1 MPACPSCAA
10 DVLEIDVKCKAC
22 GANLGSTGAHRMVGT
37 TVLGQY
43 EIIDV
48 LGQGGMSVVFRA
60 RHLMTEQEV
69 ALKVLPP
76 DLAAYSQVKSR
87 FLEEAKALAQLDH
100 PNIVHLYNFGQE
112 NGSHVLAMQY
122 VHGQTWERMIL
133 ELGHQTWPAAVR
145 IAIDVLRAL
154 EYAHGRGIVHRDM
167 KPSNVL
173 VRDDD
178 GTATVMDFGIAKMT
192 TSTRLTA
199 TGQTMGTV
207 RYMSPEQVRGQEV
220 DARSDIY
227 SLGATLYEAV
237 TGETPFDGNTH
248 FEIMSKHLSEQP
260 ARPTSHG
267 VELPAM
273 LEAAILKSLSKRADD
288 RFAGAREFRKELEAL
303 VKDADVGHAETLRM
317 SRDSMADAR
326 VSQAARRPGAPAAVR
341 PSKPAAPAEAD
352 SPAVTRNL
360 RDHVTGLADSLEPSN
375 ASAAVKAVP
384 RRRTGL
390 WLGLGALVLAAAGGV
405 AFIAMRDRGDKA
417 AAADAAGT
425 AAEVREYLPAG
436 VTWKA
441 SGDFAA
447 DGITVRI
454 AEPFDW
460 PPGDVAAAYRK
471 VRRVLPAVQGRKAP
485 EATKYPERITIQVV
499 PRDVLCDPRIYESA
513 EGVDC
518 KDVLQYFRIGERTL
532 LVAGDRDLLE
542 PNLAEAVAEIVCVY
556 NDLVACFRPEL
567 VDAVKQAG
575 P

>member
-10 DVLEIDVKCKAC
+10 DVLDIDVKCKAC
-22 GANLGSTGAHRMVGT
+22 GGNLAPTGAHRMVGT

-43 EIIDV
+43 QILDG

-60 RHLMTEQEV
+60 RHAMTEQEV

-87 FLEEAKALAQLDH
+87 FIEEARALAQLDH

-122 VHGQTWERMIL
+122 VHGQTWERLIL
-133 ELGHQTWPAAVR
+133 EHGHQAWAAAVR

-220 DARSDIY
+220 DARSDLY

-248 FEIMSKHLSEQP
+248 FEIMSKHLSEKAVP
-260 ARPTSHG
+260 PSNHG
-267 VELPAM
+267 VELPAA
-273 LEAAILKSLSKRADD
+273 LEAAIMKSRAKKADD
-288 RFAGAREFRKELEAL
+288 RFDSARDFRKELEGVL
-303 VKDADVGHAETLRM
+303 RDGDLGHSETLRM
-317 SRDSMADAR
+317 SRDAVADAR
-326 VSQAARRPGAPAAVR
+326 VRKPSAPASAPV
-341 PSKPAAPAEAD
+341 KPATPAAS
-352 SPAVTRNL
+352 SPDAVTRDL
-360 RDHVTGLADSLEPSN
+360 RDNSTGLADRLEPSDTGM
-375 ASAAVKAVP
+375 APAIG

-390 WLGLGALVLAAAGGV
+390 WLGLGALVAVAAGGV
-405 AFIAMRDRGDKA
+405 AVMAARGDGAPA
-417 AAADAAGT
+417 ATRDAPLEAAIP
-425 AAEVREYLPAG
+425 EFQPAG
-436 VTWKA
+436 VTWAA

-447 DGITVRI
+447 DGLTVRV
-454 AEPFDW
+454 AAPTDW
-460 PPGDVAAAYRK
+460 APTDVAAAYRK
-471 VRRVLPAVQGRKAP
+471 VRQALPAVQARRAP
-485 EATKYPERITIQVV
+485 GATKYPERITIQVV
-499 PRDVLCDPRIYESA
+499 PREVLCDPRTSESG
-513 EGVDC
+513 EIVDC
-518 KDVLQYFRIGERTL
+518 KGLTTYFRIGERTL
-532 LVAGDRDLLE
+532 LVAGERDALE
-542 PNLAEAVAEIVCVY
+542 ANLATAVAEIVCVY
-556 NDLVACFRPEL
+556 NEISACFRHEL
-567 VDAVKQAG
+567 VEAVRT

>member
-10 DVLEIDVKCKAC
+10 EVLDIDVKCKAC
-22 GANLGSTGAHRMVGT
+22 GANLGPTGAHRMVGS

-43 EIIDV
+43 QIIDV

-60 RHLMTEQEV
+60 KHAMTEQEV

-87 FLEEAKALAQLDH
+87 FLEEARALAQLDH

-133 ELGHQTWPAAVR
+133 EQGRQEWPAAVR
-145 IAIDVLRAL
+145 VAVDVLRAL
-154 EYAHGRGIVHRDM
+154 EYAHGRGVVHRDM

-248 FEIMSKHLSEQP
+248 FEIMSKHLSEKP
-260 ARPTSHG
+260 ATPSSQG
-267 VELPAM
+267 IELPAA
-273 LEAAILKSLSKRADD
+273 LEAAIMKSLAKKADD
-288 RFAGAREFRKELEAL
+288 RFESARDFRKELESVL
-303 VKDADVGHAETLRM
+303 READVGHAETLRM
-317 SRDSMADAR
+317 SRDAVADAR
-326 VSQAARRPGAPAAVR
+326 VRKPAPAAASSPGAAA
-341 PSKPAAPAEAD
+341 PSTPAARPD
-352 SPAVTRNL
+352 AVTRNL
-360 RDHVTGLADSLEPSN
+360 RDNVTGLADRLEPSDTGL
-375 ASAAVKAVP
+375 AAAVTGK
-384 RRRTGL
+384 RRTGL
-390 WLGLGALVLAAAGGV
+390 WLGLGALVLVAGAAV
-405 AFIAMRDRGDKA
+405 AFVATRGDGKPA
-417 AAADAAGT
+417 VAHDAPPPAPVP
-425 AAEVREYLPAG
+425 EFQPAG
-436 VTWKA
+436 VTWVG

-447 DGITVRI
+447 DGITVRV
-454 AEPFDW
+454 ALPDW
-460 PPGDVAAAYRK
+460 APADVAAAYRK
-471 VRRVLPAVQGRKAP
+471 VKKVLPAVQARQAP
-485 EATKYPERITIQVV
+485 GATKYPERITIQVV
-499 PRDVLCDPRIYESA
+499 SKEVLCDPRTSESG
-513 EGVDC
+513 EIVDC
-518 KDVLQYFRIGERTL
+518 KDLTSYFRIGERTL
-532 LVAGDRDLLE
+532 LVAGERDGLE
-542 PNLAEAVAEIVCVY
+542 ANLATAVAEIVCVY
-556 NDLVACFRPEL
+556 NEITACFRNEL
-567 VDAVKQAG
+567 VEAVRASTD
-575 P
+575 